1 MQTALLLMGGLVLL
15 LTGAEL
21 LIRGAARLAVAAG
34 LTPLVVGLTVVAFG
48 TGAPELAIGLSSA
61 FGDAPAVG
69 VGNVVGSNIANVLLI
84 LGLSALVAPL
94 RVARRLIR
102 LDVPVMLAASVLVW
116 VLAADGRIGRI
127 EGGALVLAAVGYT
140 AFVLRQARHE
150 AAMSR
155 AAAELPGPPARPV
168 WWRDLAWV
176 LGGVAL
182 LVLGAR
188 VLVTAAV
195 RLAVGW
201 GVSELLVGLSVVAVG
216 TSLPELAT
224 SVVAAARGHSQ
235 MAVGNVIGS
244 NVFNLLAVLG
254 ASAAASK
261 AGLPVS
267 AAARSFD
274 LPVMTA
280 AAFACLPVFF
290 VGHCISRWEGG
301 LFFGYYLAYVGYLL
315 LDGTGHRAAPM
326 FGWVMMSFVLPLT
339 AVTVA
344 VLTTR
349 AWRQQRRT
357 SGYRHEDER

>member
-1 MQTALLLMGGLVLL
+1 VQTALLLTGGLVLL

-48 TGAPELAIGLSSA
+48 TGAPELAVGLSSA
-61 FGDAPAVG
+61 LGGAPAVG
-69 VGNVVGSNIANVLLI
+69 VGNIIGSNIANVLLV

-102 LDVPVMLAASVLVW
+102 LDVPVMLAASVLVL
-116 VLAADGRIGRI
+116 VLAADGRIGRL

-140 AFVLRQARHE
+140 AFVLRQARRE

-155 AAAELPGPPARPV
+155 AAAGLPGPPVRPV
-168 WWRDLAWV
+168 WWQELALV

-188 VLVTAAV
+188 ALVAAAV
-195 RLAVGW
+195 ELAAGW
-201 GVSELLVGLSVVAVG
+201 GVSELVVGLTVVAVG

-235 MAVGNVIGS
+235 MAVGNAIGS
-244 NVFNLLAVLG
+244 NIFNLLAVLG
-254 ASAAASK
+254 ASAAVAK
-261 AGLPVS
+261 GGVPVS

-274 LPVMTA
+274 LPMMTA
-280 AAFACLPVFF
+280 VAFACLPVFF
-290 VGHCISRWEGG
+290 VGHRIARWEGG

-315 LDGTGHRAAPM
+315 LDGTGHRAAPV
-326 FGWVMMSFVLPLT
+326 FGWAMMSFVLPLT
-339 AVTVA
+339 AVTLA

-349 AWRQQRRT
+349 AWRRQRRT
-357 SGYRHEDER
+357 SGH